1 MSRGRKILN
10 SSIANNWEK
19 AFFNSIGHYITLINS
34 GLSKIFKNEPLSNHI
49 KIFGGFAFKNS
60 EYKSSG
66 IPIIRISD
74 FNNEKIILDGVVYY
88 EESPML
94 EKYEL
99 EESDIIIA
107 LTGGTIGKLGI
118 VQAGLGKLYL
128 NQRVGKFVILNL
140 DEFEKEY
147 IYWIARGVE
156 GIVKNLAWGAA
167 IPNVSPKQIEE
178 LNFPIPTRDIQ
189 KNIIRFLNDLR
200 NGNVNGNVYFNEE
213 IESEIKNIQEKQV
226 KTREVQDE
234 LSFQFAQLGNL
245 NQAILQ
251 EAIQGKLVVQNPDD
265 EPARELLKRIKV
277 EKARS
282 GKKEKTL
289 TPIIPE
295 EIPFD
300 IPKNWVWCRLG
311 EICSKIGSGS
321 TPKGSNYA
329 KSGFPFFRSQNIHN
343 DGLVHDDIKFISNEV
358 QIQMNGTKVLAN
370 DILLNIT
377 GGSMGR
383 CALVP
388 KDFEE
393 GNVSQHVCIIRPIE
407 LDRNY
412 FHKIVLSPYFQKFI
426 FSSTT
431 GAGREGLP
439 KYNLERFVIPLPPLS
454 EQKRIA
460 AEIEK
465 QFAKTKQLKEHI
477 IANQQA
483 TEQLLKAL
491 LHQAFEAKE
500 MVEEK
505 PKGKAIELKPTNVDY
520 YRRTVLS
527 AEIVWQ
533 LHKEPTLGHLKLQ
546 KLIYLCQQSAEM
558 QLPTNFLRQAMGP
571 YDNRLMRSIDKQ
583 LKEKKWFEYNKTQ
596 VLKYQPLEK
605 AGQHHNDF
613 VKYFS
618 AENESI
624 QFIIDTF
631 KTIKSDIV
639 EIVATLYAC
648 INNIIDEKFIF
659 SETLLIQRFYEW
671 SEEKQ
676 KFSEKEVKRVFSR
689 MKETGIIPKGFTI

>member
-1 MSRGRKILN
+1 MSNLKFDYVPLTFISNQEEIKKQIRN
-10 SSIANNWEK
+10 
-19 AFFNSIGHYITLINS
+19 TLILIHLFEKYNS
-34 GLSKIFKNEPLSNHI
+34 TVRLETLIEGTQYGYNASALQSGKNKFL
-49 KIFGGFAFKNS
+49 
-60 EYKSSG
+60 
-66 IPIIRISD
+66 RISD
-74 FNNEKIILDGVVYY
+74 IHESKVNWETVPFCNCDDEKKYLLKKDDIL
-88 EESPML
+88 
-94 EKYEL
+94 
-99 EESDIIIA
+99 IA
-107 LTGGTIGKLGI
+107 RTGGTTGKSFKI
-118 VQAGLGKLYL
+118 ENPPAHSIYAGYLIRIRAKKEVNPDYLYLFLHSFAYWSQITNLNERNFRPKANAENLKSLILPDCLKDIQNDAVKISNGELVKGYEKLYS
-128 NQRVGKFVILNL
+128 KI
-140 DEFEKEY
+140 EKVLAEY
-147 IYWIARGVE
+147 
-156 GIVKNLAWGAA
+156 
-167 IPNVSPKQIEE
+167 
-178 LNFPIPTRDIQ
+178 D
-189 KNIIRFLNDLR
+189 
-200 NGNVNGNVYFNEE
+200 
-213 IESEIKNIQEKQV
+213 
-226 KTREVQDE
+226 KTQEVQGL
-234 LSFQFAQLGNL
+234 LSDQLTQLENL

-251 EAIQGKLVVQNPDD
+251 EAVQGKLVNQNPDD
-265 EPARELLKRIKV
+265 EPASELLKHIKA
-277 EKARS
+277 EKALS
-282 GKKEKTL
+282 GKKEKPL
-289 TPIIPE
+289 PPIKPE
-295 EIPFD
+295 EIPFE
-300 IPKNWVWCRLG
+300 IPESWVWCRLG
-311 EICSKIGSGS
+311 EIC
-321 TPKGSNYA
+321 
-329 KSGFPFFRSQNIHN
+329 
-343 DGLVHDDIKFISNEV
+343 DIKRGKGPKYSDNGVFKMLNQKCVRWFDVDLQYCKAIDADWLEAISEEY
-358 QIQMNGTKVLAN
+358 KVREN
-370 DILLNIT
+370 DILVNST
-377 GGSMGR
+377 GDGTIGR
-383 CALVP
+383 SAVAHKEVDSYIFDSHILKVRSHIEQLFICYFINSKYGQEQVENSKGA
-388 KDFEE
+388 K
-393 GNVSQHVCIIRPIE
+393 STKQHE
-407 LDRNY
+407 LGVNN
-412 FHKIVLSPYFQKFI
+412 LSNFLF
-426 FSSTT
+426 
-431 GAGREGLP
+431 
-439 KYNLERFVIPLPPLS
+439 PLPTLT
-454 EQKRIA
+454 EQKRIV

-491 LHQAFEAKE
+491 LHQAFEVEK

-505 PKGKAIELKPTNVDY
+505 PKRKVIELKPTNVDY

-648 INNIIDEKFIF
+648 INNIMDEKVIF
-659 SETLLIQRFYEW
+659 SEPLLIQRFYEW